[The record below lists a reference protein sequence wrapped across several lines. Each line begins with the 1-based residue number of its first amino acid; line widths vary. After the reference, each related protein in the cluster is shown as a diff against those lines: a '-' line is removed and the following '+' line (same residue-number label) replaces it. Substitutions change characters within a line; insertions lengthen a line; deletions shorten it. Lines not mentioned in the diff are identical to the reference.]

1 MISPEKRAQIRLYF
15 YARHWKVG
23 TIAREP
29 GIHPDAV
36 RNAIAPRGVAA
47 QVVRPFMVDFLLAF
61 ANAIAIPLHHGKVR
75 AARRRK
81 K

>member
-15 YARHWKVG
+15 YAKHWKVG

-29 GIHPDAV
+29 RMRPDAV
-36 RNAIAPRGVAA
+36 RNAIARRGVTA
-47 QVVRPFMVDFLLAF
+47 QVVQPFLVDFLLAF
-61 ANAIAIPLHHGKVR
+61 ANAIAIPLHHGKVG